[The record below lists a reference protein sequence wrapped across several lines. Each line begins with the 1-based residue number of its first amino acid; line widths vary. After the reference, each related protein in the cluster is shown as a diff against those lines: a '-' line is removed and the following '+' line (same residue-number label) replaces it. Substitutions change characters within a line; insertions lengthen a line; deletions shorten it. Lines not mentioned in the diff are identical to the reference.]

1 VLEPQAGAA
10 HPGRG
15 GLGSQAQ
22 RPPAPDCHPS
32 YGGACLDPDASDDD
46 CAGGSGNGPEYV
58 DGPITVSGPD
68 PFDLDRDN
76 DGVACET

>member
-1 VLEPQAGAA
+1 MSQPPVTPIFKRPWFIVALVLPF
-10 HPGRG
+10 
-15 GLGSQAQ
+15 
-22 RPPAPDCHPS
+22 
-32 YGGACLDPDASDDD
+32 